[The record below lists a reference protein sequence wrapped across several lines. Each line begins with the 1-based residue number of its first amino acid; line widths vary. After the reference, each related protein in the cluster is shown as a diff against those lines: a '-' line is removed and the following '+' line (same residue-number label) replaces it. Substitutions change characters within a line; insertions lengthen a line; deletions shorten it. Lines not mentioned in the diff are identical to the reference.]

1 MALPLI
7 PLILFGTGV
16 GLIGT
21 GIGIQGAQGSKNE
34 DAVDKARYN
43 YEKVAKEHGLEN
55 VDDSE
60 IARELY
66 HTGKISEEE
75 YRSVTK
81 TIEKYEKADTPWKQF
96 WMTLDN
102 DERDA
107 LTKYYDTVSREI
119 PELKETIFRTID
131 TNMSTEDKRAL
142 FGVPT
147 LEALQGPSYLD
158 TSFKGYQKYV
168 EPVKLWTGQELAEL
182 HNLDYNPDNY
192 YDLVKAGTS
201 AAVDQARY
209 TSEQL
214 NNASLV
220 DDTENVASYLDS
232 IRNTKAEALANG
244 ATLGQRAAN
253 ELLANQEALGAYAT
267 NQAAVADSR
276 LAAVDSA
283 LLADAQARLT
293 ASDYFTQ
300 LAKSLA
306 ADSMTLYANDTTR
319 YSQDMLSNA
328 EMYKA
333 DQELRGRRTLAN
345 ANMWSTYTQGQAQLD
360 AYQSQLDSRMNE
372 YFWLYNTALKANNGD
387 AGRAAADVNNL
398 IQYQYTGYKTP
409 QEQYANK

>member
-1 MALPLI
+1 ML
-7 PLILFGTGV
+7 
-16 GLIGT
+16 GLICAGLFT
-21 GIGIQGAQGSKNE
+21 ASAAVLMIKTNIDQESQLDKNKQN
-34 DAVDKARYN
+34 KARVKEARQS
-43 YEKVAKEHGLEN
+43 YEKAAKKYGLEN
-55 VDDSE
+55 LDDAE
-60 IARELY
+60 VARELY
-66 HTGKISEEE
+66 HMGYLDEAEYQEIVKIVDKYDGKSMDE
-75 YRSVTK
+75 
-81 TIEKYEKADTPWKQF
+81 F
-96 WMTLDN
+96 FLTLN
-102 DERDA
+102 NSQRNT
-107 LTKYYDTVSREI
+107 LVKYYESIQEGLPEVSNLMNLTLE
-119 PELKETIFRTID
+119 D
-131 TNMSTEDKRAL
+131 MSVEDRRAL
-142 FGVPT
+142 FGTPT
-147 LEALQGPSYLD
+147 LEPLTGPSYLD
-158 TSFKGYQKYV
+158 TGFEGYQKEV

-201 AAVDQARY
+201 AAVDQAHY
-209 TSEQL
+209 TSEQM

-253 ELLANQEALGAYAT
+253 ELLANQEALGAYAA

-293 ASDYFTQ
+293 AHNYFTQ

-306 ADSMTLYANDTTR
+306 ADSMELYANDTTR
-319 YSQDMLSNA
+319 YAQDMLSNA

-345 ANMWSTYTQGQAQLD
+345 ANMWSAYTQGQAQLA
-360 AYQSQLDSRMNE
+360 AYQSQLDSTMND
-372 YFWLYNTALKANNGD
+372 YMWLYNNALRANNGD
-387 AGRAAADVNNL
+387 ASRAYADVNNI

-409 QEQYANK
+409 QELYANK